1 MFEAMFSPIFVPM
14 LAAWATWASLASW
27 FAWLVVVSCA
37 GLFRSRA
44 YAIFRGVMLGVYT
57 LVALAVLPRTG
68 PWALP
73 ALYLHLTVYL
83 QALLLVWPRLRP
95 LPYRLLVSLPGLYFG
110 AAVLLAFP
118 WAILRGLGFEP
129 YGLWIPFA
137 LSLAGL
143 VQSLSARTETRMI
156 TVGSGERVDGL
167 KRLPIEPVRHD
178 RGRPLRVV
186 QITDPHLGPFMSVE
200 RLARICER
208 AVAAQPDLVMLTGD
222 YLTMESQGDAR
233 WLSQALRPLEKLEG
247 RVFAC
252 FGNHDHEAPELVR
265 SALASVGARL
275 LVDDAAVVETEAG
288 TVQVVGFDFTYRER
302 AAHLSRVCEAHP
314 RLPGVLRLALLH
326 DPGAFRHLP
335 EGEADLVLSGH
346 THGGQLGLVSL
357 NLPWTIA
364 GWVANIPDHGAW
376 ARGSDRLYVHR
387 GTGHYGFPLRL
398 GVPAEEGVLLVHFVA
413 GVQGGATRP

>member
-1 MFEAMFSPIFVPM
+1 MFEAMFAPL
-14 LAAWATWASLASW
+14 LAAWTTWASLASW
-27 FAWLVVVSCA
+27 LAWLVVVLCA

-83 QALLLVWPRLRP
+83 QALLLVWPRLQP
-95 LPYRLLVSLPGLYFG
+95 LPYRILVSLPGLYFG

-129 YGLWIPFA
+129 YGEWIPFA

-143 VQSLSARTETRMI
+143 VQSLSARTETKMI
-156 TVGSGERVDGL
+156 TVGSGEHVEGL
-167 KRLPIEPVRHD
+167 KRLPVEPVRHD

-208 AVAAQPDLVMLTGD
+208 AVAEKPDLVMLTGD

-233 WLSQALRPLEKLEG
+233 WLSEALRPLSKLEG

-265 SALASVGARL
+265 SALSSIGARL
-275 LVDDAAVVETEAG
+275 LIDDSTVVETEAG
-288 TVQVVGFDFTYRER
+288 TVQVVGFDFTYRDR
-302 AAHLSRVCEAHP
+302 AAHLARVCTEHP

-326 DPGAFRHLP
+326 DPGAFKHLP
-335 EGEADLVLSGH
+335 GGEADLVLSGH

-364 GWVANIPDHGAW
+364 GWVAKIPDHGPW

-398 GVPAEEGVLLVHFVA
+398 GVPAEESVLLVHFVA
-413 GVQGGATRP
+413 GVAGVGAPNDEPN